1 MNCSLLFIGP
11 LLGRNLNWVTTQGEI
26 LSDQFI
32 KYGYIVSSAS
42 SCTNRYIRLLDII
55 RTILAKRNNTDLLML
70 QVYAGRSFIVED
82 ISSLLAKF
90 FNVPTIMT
98 LRGGNFPEFMSK
110 YPAWTRRVLKRAE
123 VIVTPSEYL
132 ARAVRAEGFEARV
145 ISNVIDLD
153 LYPYKHRK
161 RVEPKLLWMRKFHK
175 YWNPEMAIRVLYEL
189 RKSMPE
195 ATLVMA
201 GQDEGLEKS
210 TRELARSLGLEEA
223 VRFPGFLNTEG
234 KIREAAAADIFIN
247 TNLIDNMPVSVLE
260 ACSMGL
266 PVVSTD
272 VGGMPDL
279 LTEGETGLLVP
290 VDDVERMVEAIKRL
304 VETPELASRLSE
316 NGRRLA
322 MRSSWTTVRCE
333 WESLFREIL
342 KNR

>member
-1 MNCSLLFIGP
+1 MKPELLIVGP
-11 LLGRNLNWVTTQGEI
+11 MLARLGVITCQGEI
-26 LSDQFI
+26 LANFFRND
-32 KYGYIVSSAS
+32 GYRVSTLS
-42 SCTNRYIRLLDII
+42 SLSNRYLRLIH
-55 RTILAKRNNTDLLML
+55 ILGSIVTKSRETDVLIL
-70 QVYAGRSFIVED
+70 QVYSGRSF
-82 ISSLLAKF
+82 LLADTVSKLAKLLAIRI
-90 FNVPTIMT
+90 VLAMH
-98 LRGGNFPEFMSK
+98 GGNLPVFMSK

-333 WESLFREIL
+333 WEQVLQGFDG
-342 KNR
+342 NR